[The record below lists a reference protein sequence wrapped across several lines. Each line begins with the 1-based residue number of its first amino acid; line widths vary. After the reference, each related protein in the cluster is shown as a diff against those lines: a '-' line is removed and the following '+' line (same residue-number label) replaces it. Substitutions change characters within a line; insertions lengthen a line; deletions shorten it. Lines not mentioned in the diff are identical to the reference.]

1 MQSFNG
7 NSLRNITL
15 SLVIL
20 SSLFV
25 GIQPASAKQ
34 FKKLLETGQVV
45 VGNDKPIAKIS
56 NSTIGRD
63 GQIAV
68 NLEMVGMTIP
78 PGSQTSFLGIYSIT
92 KGGKISLVDQG
103 DFGTSYRSGSFFN
116 GFTAPSISGGEIF
129 YGTYTYTIP
138 FPNTSPST
146 VESILKGGTVGNI
159 KTFDTIIGRV
169 GTLLPVPPEVSL
181 VNGTA
186 YVVSKQAVSRSGGV
200 DFIYS
205 LRSLDSRATMP
216 SFLTISSGTEVLS
229 VRTSSQSIVVRT
241 FIRPNIYKLLE
252 RPNIGQFVQLNPLG
266 QNPGSCGFAVS
277 LDNIIS
283 CSVTGDQYILS
294 TRFGKQ
300 ANFVALPLPNPTALK
315 SVSDPSISGDNI
327 IFKTT
332 EQTSTGAIVDKIYT
346 SLNRQAPKVVIA
358 AGEQLDGKTVTG
370 LKLSDNGRTIALNS
384 AVFTATF
391 SDGSSALYRVDL

>member
-1 MQSFNG
+1 MQNSSG

-15 SLVIL
+15 SLAVL
-20 SSLFV
+20 SSLLV
-25 GIQPASAKQ
+25 TVQPASAKQ
-34 FKKLLETGQVV
+34 FKKLVETGQVV
-45 VGNDKPIAKIS
+45 VGNDKPIVKIS
-56 NSTIGRD
+56 DPTIGRD

-68 NLEMVGMTIP
+68 NLQMVGTTTP

-103 DFGTSYRSGSFFN
+103 SFGTYYRSGSFFN

-159 KTFDTIIGRV
+159 KTFDTILGRV
-169 GTLLPVPPEVSL
+169 GTLSPAPPDVSL

-186 YVVSKQAVSRSGGV
+186 YVVSKQAVSRPGGV

-205 LRSLDSRATMP
+205 LRSLDSRAATP
-216 SFLTISSGTEVLS
+216 SFSTISSGTETLT
-229 VRTSSQSIVVRT
+229 VRTSGQSIVLRT
-241 FIRPNIYKLLE
+241 FTRPNIYKLLE
-252 RPNIGQFVQLNPLG
+252 RPNSGQFVQLNPLG
-266 QNPGSCGFAVS
+266 ENPGSCGFAVS

-300 ANFVALPLPNPTALK
+300 SNFVALPLPNLIALK

-332 EQTSTGAIVDKIYT
+332 EQTATGTIVDKIYT
-346 SLNRQAPKVVIA
+346 SLNRQAPKVMIA
-358 AGEQLDGKTVTG
+358 TGEQLDGKTVTG
-370 LKLSDNGRTIALNS
+370 LQLSDNGRTIARNS